1 MKGEKQMAKENESIM
16 KKRLQTIDLSREI
29 IEKSEQIIILQKQIM
44 EAEKKAKG
52 QVNING

>member
-1 MKGEKQMAKENESIM
+1 MAKENESIM

-44 EAEKKAKG
+44 EAEKKTKG